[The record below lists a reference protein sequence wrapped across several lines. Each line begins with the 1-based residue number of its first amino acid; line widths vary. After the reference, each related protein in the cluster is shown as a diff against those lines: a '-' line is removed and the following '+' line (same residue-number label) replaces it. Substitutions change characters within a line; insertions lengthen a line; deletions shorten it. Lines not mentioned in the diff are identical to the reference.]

1 MLKQISTLGCCGL
14 DCGLCPRY
22 YTEGSSKCPGCGGEG
37 FETKHPSCSFIT
49 CCVKKKNLEVCAECG
64 DFPCA
69 KFDKETGAA
78 DSFVTHRRVIQNQ
91 RCIKQNGIA
100 NFIEQQKHR
109 MSFLTKMLEGY
120 DDGSCKS
127 FFCLA
132 ATLLSVQSLNEALV
146 KAEQEIKAKAVGKED
161 TKSKAKIL
169 KDILNAFAEEEKEE
183 LKLRKASGIGK

>member
-1 MLKQISTLGCCGL
+1 MLKQIPTLGCCGL

-49 CCVKKKNLEVCAECG
+49 CCVKKKNLEVCGECG

-69 KFDKETGAA
+69 KFEKETGAT
-78 DSFVTHRRVIQNQ
+78 DSFVTHRRVMQNQ
-91 RCIKQNGIA
+91 NDIKQYGID
-100 NFIEQQKHR
+100 NFIEQQNQR
-109 MSFLTKMLEGY
+109 MSFLTRMLEGY

-132 ATLLSVQSLNEALV
+132 ATLISLQNLNEALL
-146 KAEQEIKAKAVGKED
+146 KAEQEMKAKTIGKD
-161 TKSKAKIL
+161 DKKSRAKIL
-169 KDILNAFAEEEKEE
+169 KDILNTLASAENEE
-183 LKLRKASGIGK
+183 LKLRKVK